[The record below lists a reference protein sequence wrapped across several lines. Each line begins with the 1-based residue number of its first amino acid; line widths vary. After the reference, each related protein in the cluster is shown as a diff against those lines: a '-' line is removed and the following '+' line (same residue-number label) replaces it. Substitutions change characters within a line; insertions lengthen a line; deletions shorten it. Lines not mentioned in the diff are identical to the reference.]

1 MTGLSIALELECF
14 VRILMASLCGC
25 MIGYE
30 RTRRLKEAGVRTH
43 CVVACGAA
51 LMMVV
56 SKYGFADIIQNGVYL
71 YGSDGVDASR
81 IASQVVTGVGFL
93 GAGVI
98 FRTGTSVKGLTT
110 AAGIWATSAVGLA
123 FGAGLYLIG
132 LADHRLHRGHP
143 VFDAQAPHR
152 GGRLY
157 QPGHHPAISRLPP
170 GEGAAV
176 QYASGAGG
184 SYLWLLHQA
193 AGQRRHELSPVHPHP
208 PPHPGRGVPGHD
220 GLLPP
225 DHRVFCL
232 ILEYQL
238 YVFLPFVQLVFFL
251 CRFYTETPVFP
262 SFNVGFKKIFVSFN
276 VKFHFKF
283 VDFYTNTCYTILS
296 TFKEV

>member
-1 MTGLSIALELECF
+1 MTHLPITLELECF

-30 RTRRLKEAGVRTH
+30 RTRRLKEAGIRTH

-56 SKYGFADIIQNGVYL
+56 SKYGFSDIIQNGVYL

-132 LADHRLHRGHP
+132 WLTTIFIVAIQFLMHKLHIGADAYTNQDITLQFHDCPQVKEQLFSMLLERGALIYGCSTKRL
-143 VFDAQAPHR
+143 D
-152 GGRLY
+152 
-157 QPGHHPAISRLPP
+157 
-170 GEGAAV
+170 
-176 QYASGAGG
+176 SGDM
-184 SYLWLLHQA
+184 SYHLCIRIRRPIQA
-193 AGQRRHELSPVHPHP
+193 AEFQAMMDSYPQITAFSV
-208 PPHPGRGVPGHD
+208 
-220 GLLPP
+220 
-225 DHRVFCL
+225 
-232 ILEYQL
+232 
-238 YVFLPFVQLVFFL
+238 
-251 CRFYTETPVFP
+251 
-262 SFNVGFKKIFVSFN
+262 
-276 VKFHFKF
+276 
-283 VDFYTNTCYTILS
+283 
-296 TFKEV
+296 

>member
-1 MTGLSIALELECF
+1 MTSLTVTIELECF

-30 RTRRLKEAGVRTH
+30 RTRRLKKAGVRTH

-132 LADHRLHRGHP
+132 WLTTVFIVAIQFLMHKLHIGADAYTNQDITLQFHDCPQVKEQLFSMLQERGALIYGCSTKRL
-143 VFDAQAPHR
+143 D
-152 GGRLY
+152 
-157 QPGHHPAISRLPP
+157 
-170 GEGAAV
+170 
-176 QYASGAGG
+176 SGDM
-184 SYLWLLHQA
+184 SYHLCIRIRRPIQA
-193 AGQRRHELSPVHPHP
+193 AEFQAMMDSYPQITAFSV
-208 PPHPGRGVPGHD
+208 
-220 GLLPP
+220 
-225 DHRVFCL
+225 
-232 ILEYQL
+232 
-238 YVFLPFVQLVFFL
+238 
-251 CRFYTETPVFP
+251 
-262 SFNVGFKKIFVSFN
+262 
-276 VKFHFKF
+276 
-283 VDFYTNTCYTILS
+283 
-296 TFKEV
+296 

>member
-1 MTGLSIALELECF
+1 MSRLSMALELECF

-56 SKYGFADIIQNGVYL
+56 SKYGFSDIVQNGVYL

-132 LADHRLHRGHP
+132 WLTTVFIVAIQFLMHWLHIGADAYTNQDISLQFHDCPQVRQQLFNMLQERGALISGCSTKRL
-143 VFDAQAPHR
+143 D
-152 GGRLY
+152 
-157 QPGHHPAISRLPP
+157 
-170 GEGAAV
+170 
-176 QYASGAGG
+176 SGDM
-184 SYLWLLHQA
+184 SYHLCIRIRRPIQA
-193 AGQRRHELSPVHPHP
+193 AELQAMMDSYPQITAFSV
-208 PPHPGRGVPGHD
+208 
-220 GLLPP
+220 
-225 DHRVFCL
+225 
-232 ILEYQL
+232 
-238 YVFLPFVQLVFFL
+238 
-251 CRFYTETPVFP
+251 
-262 SFNVGFKKIFVSFN
+262 
-276 VKFHFKF
+276 
-283 VDFYTNTCYTILS
+283 
-296 TFKEV
+296 

>member
-110 AAGIWATSAVGLA
+110 AAGIWATSRPLA
-123 FGAGLYLIG
+123 WPL
-132 LADHRLHRGHP
+132 
-143 VFDAQAPHR
+143 
-152 GGRLY
+152 
-157 QPGHHPAISRLPP
+157 
-170 GEGAAV
+170 
-176 QYASGAGG
+176 
-184 SYLWLLHQA
+184 
-193 AGQRRHELSPVHPHP
+193 
-208 PPHPGRGVPGHD
+208 GRGCISSAG
-220 GLLPP
+220 
-225 DHRVFCL
+225 
-232 ILEYQL
+232 
-238 YVFLPFVQLVFFL
+238 
-251 CRFYTETPVFP
+251 
-262 SFNVGFKKIFVSFN
+262 
-276 VKFHFKF
+276 
-283 VDFYTNTCYTILS
+283 
-296 TFKEV
+296 

>member
-1 MTGLSIALELECF
+1 MGSDVTHLPITLELECF

-56 SKYGFADIIQNGVYL
+56 SKYGFSDIIQNGVYL

-123 FGAGLYLIG
+123 FGAGLYFIGWLTTIFIVAIQFLMHKLHIGADAYTNQDITLQFHDCPQVKEQLFSMLQERGALIYG
-132 LADHRLHRGHP
+132 CSTKRL
-143 VFDAQAPHR
+143 D
-152 GGRLY
+152 
-157 QPGHHPAISRLPP
+157 
-170 GEGAAV
+170 
-176 QYASGAGG
+176 SGDM
-184 SYLWLLHQA
+184 SYHLCIRIRRPIQA
-193 AGQRRHELSPVHPHP
+193 AEFQAMMDSYPQITAFSV
-208 PPHPGRGVPGHD
+208 
-220 GLLPP
+220 
-225 DHRVFCL
+225 
-232 ILEYQL
+232 
-238 YVFLPFVQLVFFL
+238 
-251 CRFYTETPVFP
+251 
-262 SFNVGFKKIFVSFN
+262 
-276 VKFHFKF
+276 
-283 VDFYTNTCYTILS
+283 
-296 TFKEV
+296 

>member
-132 LADHRLHRGHP
+132 WLTTVFIVAIQFLMHKLHIGADAYTNQDITLQFHDCPQVKEQLFSMLQERVALIDGCSTKRL
-143 VFDAQAPHR
+143 D
-152 GGRLY
+152 
-157 QPGHHPAISRLPP
+157 
-170 GEGAAV
+170 
-176 QYASGAGG
+176 SGDM
-184 SYLWLLHQA
+184 SYHLCIRIRRPIQA
-193 AGQRRHELSPVHPHP
+193 AEFQAMMDSYPQITAFSV
-208 PPHPGRGVPGHD
+208 
-220 GLLPP
+220 
-225 DHRVFCL
+225 
-232 ILEYQL
+232 
-238 YVFLPFVQLVFFL
+238 
-251 CRFYTETPVFP
+251 
-262 SFNVGFKKIFVSFN
+262 
-276 VKFHFKF
+276 
-283 VDFYTNTCYTILS
+283 
-296 TFKEV
+296 

>member
-132 LADHRLHRGHP
+132 WLTTVFIVAIQFLMHKLHIGADAYTNQDITLQFHDCPQVKEQLFSMLQERGALIYGCSTKRLDSGDMSYH
-143 VFDAQAPHR
+143 
-152 GGRLY
+152 LY
-157 QPGHHPAISRLPP
+157 IRIRRPI
-170 GEGAAV
+170 
-176 QYASGAGG
+176 
-184 SYLWLLHQA
+184 QA
-193 AGQRRHELSPVHPHP
+193 AEFQAMMDSYPQITAFSV
-208 PPHPGRGVPGHD
+208 
-220 GLLPP
+220 
-225 DHRVFCL
+225 
-232 ILEYQL
+232 
-238 YVFLPFVQLVFFL
+238 
-251 CRFYTETPVFP
+251 
-262 SFNVGFKKIFVSFN
+262 
-276 VKFHFKF
+276 
-283 VDFYTNTCYTILS
+283 
-296 TFKEV
+296 

>member
-56 SKYGFADIIQNGVYL
+56 SKYGFSDIIQNGVYL

-123 FGAGLYLIG
+123 FGAGLYFIGWLTTIFIVAIQFLMHKLHIGADAYTNQDITLQFHDCPQVKEQLFSMLQERGALIYG
-132 LADHRLHRGHP
+132 CSTKRL
-143 VFDAQAPHR
+143 D
-152 GGRLY
+152 
-157 QPGHHPAISRLPP
+157 
-170 GEGAAV
+170 
-176 QYASGAGG
+176 SGDM
-184 SYLWLLHQA
+184 SYHLCIRIRRPIQA
-193 AGQRRHELSPVHPHP
+193 AEFQAMMDSYPQITAFSV
-208 PPHPGRGVPGHD
+208 
-220 GLLPP
+220 
-225 DHRVFCL
+225 
-232 ILEYQL
+232 
-238 YVFLPFVQLVFFL
+238 
-251 CRFYTETPVFP
+251 
-262 SFNVGFKKIFVSFN
+262 
-276 VKFHFKF
+276 
-283 VDFYTNTCYTILS
+283 
-296 TFKEV
+296 

>member
-132 LADHRLHRGHP
+132 WLTTVFIVAIQFLMHKLHIGADAYTNQDITLQFHDCLQVKEQLFSMLQERGALIYGCSTKRL
-143 VFDAQAPHR
+143 D
-152 GGRLY
+152 
-157 QPGHHPAISRLPP
+157 
-170 GEGAAV
+170 
-176 QYASGAGG
+176 SGDM
-184 SYLWLLHQA
+184 SYHLCIRIRRPIQA
-193 AGQRRHELSPVHPHP
+193 AEFQAMMDSYPQITAFSV
-208 PPHPGRGVPGHD
+208 
-220 GLLPP
+220 
-225 DHRVFCL
+225 
-232 ILEYQL
+232 
-238 YVFLPFVQLVFFL
+238 
-251 CRFYTETPVFP
+251 
-262 SFNVGFKKIFVSFN
+262 
-276 VKFHFKF
+276 
-283 VDFYTNTCYTILS
+283 
-296 TFKEV
+296 

>member
-132 LADHRLHRGHP
+132 WLTTVFIVAIQFLMHKLHIGADAYTNQDITLQFHDCLQVKEQLFSMLQERGALIYGCSTKRL
-143 VFDAQAPHR
+143 D
-152 GGRLY
+152 
-157 QPGHHPAISRLPP
+157 
-170 GEGAAV
+170 
-176 QYASGAGG
+176 SGDM
-184 SYLWLLHQA
+184 SYHLCIRIRRPIQA
-193 AGQRRHELSPVHPHP
+193 AEFQAMMDSYHQITAFSV
-208 PPHPGRGVPGHD
+208 
-220 GLLPP
+220 
-225 DHRVFCL
+225 
-232 ILEYQL
+232 
-238 YVFLPFVQLVFFL
+238 
-251 CRFYTETPVFP
+251 
-262 SFNVGFKKIFVSFN
+262 
-276 VKFHFKF
+276 
-283 VDFYTNTCYTILS
+283 
-296 TFKEV
+296 

>member
-132 LADHRLHRGHP
+132 WLTTVFIVAIQFLMHKLHIGADAYTNQDITLQFHDCPQVKEQLFSMLQDRGALIYGCSTKRL
-143 VFDAQAPHR
+143 D
-152 GGRLY
+152 
-157 QPGHHPAISRLPP
+157 
-170 GEGAAV
+170 
-176 QYASGAGG
+176 SGDM
-184 SYLWLLHQA
+184 SYHLCIRICRPIQA
-193 AGQRRHELSPVHPHP
+193 AEFQAMMDSYPQITAFSV
-208 PPHPGRGVPGHD
+208 
-220 GLLPP
+220 
-225 DHRVFCL
+225 
-232 ILEYQL
+232 
-238 YVFLPFVQLVFFL
+238 
-251 CRFYTETPVFP
+251 
-262 SFNVGFKKIFVSFN
+262 
-276 VKFHFKF
+276 
-283 VDFYTNTCYTILS
+283 
-296 TFKEV
+296 

>member
-56 SKYGFADIIQNGVYL
+56 SKYGFSDIIQNGVYL

-98 FRTGTSVKGLTT
+98 CRTGTSVKGLTT

-132 LADHRLHRGHP
+132 WLTTVFIVAIQFLMHKLHIGADAYTNQDITLQFHDCPQVKEQLFSMLQERGALIYGCSTKRL
-143 VFDAQAPHR
+143 D
-152 GGRLY
+152 
-157 QPGHHPAISRLPP
+157 
-170 GEGAAV
+170 
-176 QYASGAGG
+176 SGDM
-184 SYLWLLHQA
+184 SYHLCIRIRRPIQA
-193 AGQRRHELSPVHPHP
+193 AEFQAMMDSYPQITAFSV
-208 PPHPGRGVPGHD
+208 
-220 GLLPP
+220 
-225 DHRVFCL
+225 
-232 ILEYQL
+232 
-238 YVFLPFVQLVFFL
+238 
-251 CRFYTETPVFP
+251 
-262 SFNVGFKKIFVSFN
+262 
-276 VKFHFKF
+276 
-283 VDFYTNTCYTILS
+283 
-296 TFKEV
+296 

>member
-1 MTGLSIALELECF
+1 MTRLSIALELECF

-123 FGAGLYLIG
+123 FGAGLYFIGWLTTIFIVAIQFLMHKLHIGADAYTNQDITLQFHDCPQVKEQLFSMLQERGALIYG
-132 LADHRLHRGHP
+132 CSTKRL
-143 VFDAQAPHR
+143 D
-152 GGRLY
+152 
-157 QPGHHPAISRLPP
+157 
-170 GEGAAV
+170 
-176 QYASGAGG
+176 SGDM
-184 SYLWLLHQA
+184 SYHLCIRIRRPIQA
-193 AGQRRHELSPVHPHP
+193 AEFQAMMDSYPQITAFSV
-208 PPHPGRGVPGHD
+208 
-220 GLLPP
+220 
-225 DHRVFCL
+225 
-232 ILEYQL
+232 
-238 YVFLPFVQLVFFL
+238 
-251 CRFYTETPVFP
+251 
-262 SFNVGFKKIFVSFN
+262 
-276 VKFHFKF
+276 
-283 VDFYTNTCYTILS
+283 
-296 TFKEV
+296 